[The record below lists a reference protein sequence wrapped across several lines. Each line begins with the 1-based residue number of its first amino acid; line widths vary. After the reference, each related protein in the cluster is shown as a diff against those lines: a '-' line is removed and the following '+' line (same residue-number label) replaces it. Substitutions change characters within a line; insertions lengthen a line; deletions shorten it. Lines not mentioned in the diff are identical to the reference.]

1 MFCSHRRYPIQRSD
15 SFCSGCCIPIRRHS
29 EGWAGTPLFT
39 ELARDVRLLTASRRA
54 VKVAM
59 IPLILVVLLVA
70 IGGAVEA
77 LFRGVPH
84 P

>member
-1 MFCSHRRYPIQRSD
+1 MFCSHCRNPIQRSD
-15 SFCSGCCIPIRRHS
+15 SFCSGCGIPIRRF
-29 EGWAGTPLFT
+29 EERLT
-39 ELARDVRLLTASRRA
+39 EVAQDARLLTGTRRA

-59 IPLILVVLLVA
+59 IPLILVLLLVA
-70 IGGAVEA
+70 IGAAVEV